1 VTTGLSR
8 DLGAGLEPGRAGPR
22 FRLIG
27 LTGGIGTGKS
37 TVGRFLTAR
46 GFPVIDA
53 DELARAAVEPGTP
66 GLAEVGAAWPDV
78 IGADGR
84 LDRSRLARRV
94 FADPAARAQLEAI
107 LHPRIVALSN
117 ARASAL
123 AAAGHRAAF
132 YEASLLVETGRHGE
146 LDGLLVVD
154 APEAV
159 RIARVMARDGTS
171 AETVRA
177 RMAAQLPMAD
187 KRRVAMAIIENDGD
201 LVALEGKVDQAL
213 GTLGLGPRP
222 AG

>member
-1 VTTGLSR
+1 MPGPVTDSL
-8 DLGAGLEPGRAGPR
+8 AVAPG

-66 GLAEVGAAWPDV
+66 ALAEIAATWPDV
-78 IGADGR
+78 IGADGH
-84 LDRSRLARRV
+84 LDRARLAQRV
-94 FADPAARAQLEAI
+94 FADPGARARLEAI

-117 ARASAL
+117 ARAADL

-132 YEASLLVETGRHGE
+132 YEASLLVETGRHAA

-154 APEAV
+154 APEEV
-159 RIARVMARDGTS
+159 RIGRVVARDGATP
-171 AETVRA
+171 ETVRA

-187 KRRVAMAIIENDGD
+187 KRRVATVVIDNDGE
-201 LVALEGKVDQAL
+201 LPALERQVEVALAK
-213 GTLGLGPRP
+213 LGLAVVPPG
-222 AG
+222 

>member
-1 VTTGLSR
+1 MTTGLSKSPDGR
-8 DLGAGLEPGRAGPR
+8 LATGSAAGL
-22 FRLIG
+22 RLIG

-53 DELARAAVEPGTP
+53 DELARVAVEPGTP
-66 GLAEVGAAWPDV
+66 ALAEIAATWPDV

-84 LDRSRLARRV
+84 LDRPRLARRV
-94 FADPAARAQLEAI
+94 FADPAARTRLEAI

-117 ARASAL
+117 ARAAAL

-154 APEAV
+154 APEDV
-159 RIARVMARDGTS
+159 RIARVMARDGAT

-187 KRRVAMAIIENDGD
+187 KRRVATAVIDNDGD
-201 LVALEGKVDQAL
+201 LSALERQIDQAL
-213 GTLGLGPRP
+213 VRLGLAPSP

>member
-1 VTTGLSR
+1 MPGSVTDSL
-8 DLGAGLEPGRAGPR
+8 AVAPG

-66 GLAEVGAAWPDV
+66 ALAEIAATWPDV
-78 IGADGR
+78 IGADGH
-84 LDRSRLARRV
+84 LDRARLAQRV
-94 FADPAARAQLEAI
+94 FADPGARARLEAI

-117 ARASAL
+117 ARAADL

-132 YEASLLVETGRHGE
+132 YEASLLVETGRHAA

-154 APEAV
+154 APEEV
-159 RIARVMARDGTS
+159 RIGRVVARDGATP
-171 AETVRA
+171 ETVRA

-187 KRRVAMAIIENDGD
+187 KRRVATVVIDNDGE
-201 LVALEGKVDQAL
+201 LPALERQVEVALAK
-213 GTLGLGPRP
+213 LGLAVVPPG
-222 AG
+222 